1 MASRWSECGSPRRR
15 GPWTRSFST
24 VHILSCFSGV
34 LEVTYLSDMRVRILK
49 HGEGVVDGVSLRSL
63 VPGGIYDV
71 NPALGHYL
79 VTNEFAE
86 ELASDS
92 DPALVGTADT
102 PYA

>member
-1 MASRWSECGSPRRR
+1 
-15 GPWTRSFST
+15 
-24 VHILSCFSGV
+24 
-34 LEVTYLSDMRVRILK
+34 MRVRILK

-71 NPALGHYL
+71 NPALGHYI
-79 VTNEFAE
+79 VTNGFAE

-102 PYA
+102 PYAVEQLTKGITVLAPREVVTLEKRHRPSDRRKTTRSDRRRH

>member
-1 MASRWSECGSPRRR
+1 
-15 GPWTRSFST
+15 
-24 VHILSCFSGV
+24 
-34 LEVTYLSDMRVRILK
+34 MRVRILK

-86 ELASDS
+86 DVTLES
-92 DPALVGTADT
+92 DPALAATPDT
-102 PYA
+102 PYAVEQLTKGITVLPPGEVVTLEKRHRPSDRRKTTRPERRRH